1 MKIYVIAGEMLK
13 KKERQHERV
22 KVPPRKKKKFYIYSL
37 RKIVKL
43 ILFIG
48 VRTLYAW

>member
-1 MKIYVIAGEMLK
+1 VLQ
-13 KKERQHERV
+13 KKERQHEKV
-22 KVPPRKKKKFYIYSL
+22 KVPPRKEKKSYTYSL